1 MILLNRQ
8 YHIEGVR
15 KYPHGKKMIDMG
27 IIRKYL
33 MLPTPTQTD
42 VARTLQ
48 IEPEELNRIVTRIEK
63 VIYELI

>member
-1 MILLNRQ
+1 MCRQ
-8 YHIEGVR
+8 YHVEGVR

-42 VARTLQ
+42 VARSLQ
-48 IEPEELNRIVTRIEK
+48 IDPTELNRIVTRIDK
-63 VIYELI
+63 VLYELF

>member
-1 MILLNRQ
+1 MVLLDRQ
-8 YHIEGVR
+8 YHVEGVR

-42 VARTLQ
+42 VARSLQ
-48 IEPEELNRIVTRIEK
+48 IEPKN
-63 VIYELI
+63 